1 VSTRT
6 SRHSV
11 SVLVCLMVIAIVAP
25 ALAGRPLVTEDTGTL
40 DPGQVEAELGFEY
53 VRDREVRTFGAPAG
67 LALNIGLL
75 PRLEGTIGTTI
86 VVLDAPGASSQ
97 AGIGDSDAK
106 LKYRFVDETP
116 NIPAVMGAMALRL
129 PTGDESRG
137 LGEPGV
143 DVQALAV
150 ASKTFGPATL
160 TVNAGYTFVTADRT
174 ADVVNVNAS
183 VDAAITD
190 TWSVVAEIVS
200 ELATHR
206 RADDRVVVRVGTTY
220 EVAKSVTLD
229 AAAAVGVTRASP
241 DLLLTVGVTV
251 LLSGR

>member
-1 VSTRT
+1 
-6 SRHSV
+6 
-11 SVLVCLMVIAIVAP
+11 VCVITIAAVTACGGP
-25 ALAGRPLVTEDTGTL
+25 AWAGRPLATEDTGTL
-40 DPGQVEAELGFEY
+40 DPGQVEGELGFEY
-53 VRDREVRTFGAPAG
+53 VRDRDARTFGAPAS

-75 PRLEGTIGTTI
+75 PRLEGTIVTTL
-86 VVLDAPGASSQ
+86 VVLDPPDAPSQ
-97 AGIGDSDAK
+97 AGLGDSDAK

-116 NIPAVMGAMALRL
+116 SVPALMGAMALRL

-150 ASKTFGPATL
+150 ASKTFGLATL
-160 TVNAGYTFVTADRT
+160 TLNAGYTFVTADRT

-183 VDAAITD
+183 VEAAITD
-190 TWSVVAEIVS
+190 AWSLVGEVIS

-206 RADDRVVVRVGTTY
+206 RADDRVIVRAGTTY
-220 EVAKSVTLD
+220 EIAKGVTLD

-241 DLLLTVGVTV
+241 DLLLTVGLTI
-251 LLSGR
+251 LLTR